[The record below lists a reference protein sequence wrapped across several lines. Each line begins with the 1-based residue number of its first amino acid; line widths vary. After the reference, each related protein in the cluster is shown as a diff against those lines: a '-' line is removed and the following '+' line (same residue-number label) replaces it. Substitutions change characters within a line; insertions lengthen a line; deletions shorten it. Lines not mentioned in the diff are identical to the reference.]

1 MPPKKRKASSKI
13 ASRAAAANAYTDRA
27 GEAPNKRSRTS
38 KPVPKVFANN
48 PYDTTSPAHLSPVSG
63 SPTATVEQGRGF
75 EEQDGAK
82 FDHSRPEEK
91 AGIVDR
97 RYYPAEMSNERC
109 AMYNADEIP
118 RPIEILNAT
127 LQETKV
133 AREKAGKAKGDAVI
147 HWFKRDLRVRD
158 NTGLSEA
165 AKLAKEKGVGVIG
178 VWIMSP
184 QDWEAHLVS
193 PAKCDFELRSVE
205 ILKQDLAELDIP
217 LHIEVV
223 EKRKTLP
230 NKLLS
235 LAQEWGVKNIFCNLE
250 FEPDELRREEKLTRL
265 MLENDIKFE
274 PLHDDCVVPPG
285 SLKTGGGKQY
295 AVYSPWYRNWVGYLH
310 SHTDLLL
317 ERPMPQKNPP
327 GFRNKFKQLFDAKVP
342 EAPESKCLTAEEKER
357 FSKLWPAGEHAAIER
372 LERFLTEKVG
382 QYQATRN
389 FPSANSTACVSVH
402 HAAGT
407 LAARTSVR
415 MARDVN
421 STKKLDGGI
430 EGIRGWISEVAWRD
444 FYRHVLCHWPYVCM
458 NKPFKYEY
466 TNISW
471 EYSPRNFSAW
481 TQGRT
486 GYPIVDAAMRS
497 LNSTAYMHNRL
508 RMITASF
515 LAKHLLLDWRLG
527 EQYFITH
534 LIDGDFASNNGGW
547 GFSSS
552 TGVDPQPYFRVF
564 NPWLQSE
571 KFDAEGEF
579 IRKWVPELRDVEGV
593 GVHNPY
599 AAGGKAAEVAR
610 RNGYPETIVEHK
622 FARERCLQRYKAG
635 IGRDTA

>member
-1 MPPKKRKASSKI
+1 MPPKRKASSRI
-13 ASRAAAANAYTDRA
+13 PGNAASAAAYTDPS
-27 GEAPNKRSRTS
+27 GTAPNKRSKRSRPLS
-38 KPVPKVFANN
+38 KAFTNGNASNEDSAEIASVA
-48 PYDTTSPAHLSPVSG
+48 
-63 SPTATVEQGRGF
+63 QGRGGI
-75 EEQDGAK
+75 EHQDDEVAS
-82 FDHSRPEEK
+82 FDHSRLEEK

-97 RYYPAEMSNERC
+97 RFYPAEMSNERC
-109 AMYNADEIP
+109 AMYNAMEIS
-118 RPIEILNAT
+118 RPIEVLNAT
-127 LQETKV
+127 LETTKEK
-133 AREKAGKAKGDAVI
+133 REKIRNGNGGEAVV

-165 AKLAKEKGVGVIG
+165 GKLAKEKGIGVIG

-193 PAKCDFELRSVE
+193 PAKCDFELRSVALLQKE
-205 ILKQDLAELDIP
+205 LAELDIP
-217 LHIEVV
+217 LYIETVTPRKNV
-223 EKRKTLP
+223 PKR
-230 NKLLS
+230 LLE
-235 LAQEWGVKNIFCNLE
+235 LTKDWGVKNIFCNLE
-250 FEPDELRREEKLTRL
+250 YEPDELRREERL
-265 MLENDIKFE
+265 IRLGVEQGINFE
-274 PLHDDCVVPPG
+274 PYHDDCVVPPG

-295 AVYSPWYRNWVGYLH
+295 AVYSPWYRNWIAYLH
-310 SHTDLLL
+310 AHPHLLD
-317 ERPMPQKNPP
+317 ERPMPPKNTAT
-327 GFRNKFKQLFDAKVP
+327 FRPRFAYLFDRSVP
-342 EAPESKCLTAEEKER
+342 PAPSSKALAPEQKEH
-357 FSKLWPAGEHAAIER
+357 FSRLWPAGEAAASDRIT
-372 LERFLTEKVG
+372 LFLTEKIG
-382 QYQATRN
+382 HYTATRN
-389 FPSANSTACVSVH
+389 FPAKNSTANVSVH

-430 EGIRGWISEVAWRD
+430 EGIKGWIGEVAWRD
-444 FYRHVLCHWPYVCM
+444 FYRHVLVNWPYVCM

-466 TNISW
+466 TNIEW
-471 EYSPRNFSAW
+471 EYNDEHFRAW
-481 TQGRT
+481 TEGRT
-486 GYPIVDAAMRS
+486 GYPIVDAAMRC
-497 LNSTAYMHNRL
+497 LNATAYMHNRL

-571 KFDAEGEF
+571 KFDAEGDF
-579 IRKWVPELRDVEGV
+579 IRKWVPELKAVEGE

-599 AAGGKAAEVAR
+599 EKGGEAEKIAR
-610 RNGYPETIVEHK
+610 KEGYPKVVVEHR
-622 FARERCLQRYKAG
+622 FARERCLARYKAG